1 MPAYLQ
7 QKIAETTKMVN
18 EATHDQQQRALN
30 VLYDAAY
37 HSKNKQVQVV
47 AWSMLGWLQLKF
59 ESEGQTWSRAI
70 DVWLL
75 ARFPSPSNVIVSYVV
90 SWATKPVPDNI
101 SDIYIQPQIDWAEPM
116 GGQLI
121 SDGRS
126 DFVYSIYGTTESSLK
141 IEGMVRNDIATVEV
155 IRDGDGKIDT
165 INKFTPWD
173 KSFSYT
179 IGVKNGNMKLGGN
192 AYLIRGYAKD
202 VVYSA
207 LVTIVYLEPWSKPL
221 LGGEIIEKMEWS
233 AGDPRISKFSACYE
247 DKQEGEEES
256 IQQCMSSVIKEATM
270 NQSKACSLADG
281 HYFNYLD
288 AQRPNKVALISQFY
302 KKGDKLYYPLQL
314 GTSSPTCDDS
324 WYEIYVYSLD
334 CGSNER
340 VKLIANDLSEEKFAK
355 CDMSIVY
362 ANDQHILLRKMPYE
376 WYGETYEGYEILNL
390 SSRQSEKL
398 RLFDG
403 IALLGTGS
411 ETMTRSGF
419 ANNQLVIQMVEK
431 IVNAYGLVDVVSP
444 GFTYEIINV
453 TDDMKATVRITIF
466 ALPNVT
472 LYYDVP
478 VDLAKKA
485 FIATN

>member
-1 MPAYLQ
+1 
-7 QKIAETTKMVN
+7 MVN
-18 EATHDQQQRALN
+18 EANHDQQQRALGI
-30 VLYDAAY
+30 LYDAAY

-59 ESEGQTWSRAI
+59 ESDGQTGSRTVDI
-70 DVWLL
+70 WLL
-75 ARFPSPSNVIVSYVV
+75 ARFPGPSNVIVSYVV

-101 SDIYIQPQIDWAEPM
+101 SDIYIQPQIDWAESL

-121 SDGRS
+121 SDGRR

-141 IEGMVRNDIATVEV
+141 IEGMVRSDIATIEV

-179 IGVKNGNMKLGGN
+179 ISAKNGNMKLGGN

-202 VVYSA
+202 MVYNA
-207 LVTIVYLEPWSKPL
+207 LVTVVYLEPESKPVV
-221 LGGEIIEKMEWS
+221 GGEMIEKMEGG
-233 AGDPRISKFSACYE
+233 AVDPRISKFSACYQ
-247 DKQEGEEES
+247 DKQVGEEEA
-256 IQQCMSSVIKEATM
+256 IQQCMSSVIREATV

-324 WYEIYVYSLD
+324 WYEIYVYSLE
-334 CGSNER
+334 CGSDER
-340 VKLIANDLSEEKFAK
+340 VKLIANDSNEEKFAK

-362 ANDQHILLRKMPYE
+362 ANEQNMLLRKMPYE

-390 SSRQSEKL
+390 SSKQSEKL
-398 RLFDG
+398 RLFDVVS
-403 IALLGTGS
+403 LSGTGS
-411 ETMTRSGF
+411 EAVTESGF
-419 ANNQLVIQMVEK
+419 VNNQLVIHMVEK

-466 ALPNVT
+466 ALPNVA
-472 LYYDVP
+472 LYYDAP
-478 VDLAKKA
+478 VDLVKKV